1 MNGDVET
8 IGAVAGTELPNVAV
22 GFAVVV
28 VDGPKENGDV
38 VAVVVAV
45 DGPNENGNVDD
56 VDTAGLFPNKLE
68 LNVDVV
74 VGGFVPKILD
84 VLVGFVVVVVPP
96 NKGVADTPDGKRLV
110 VVDDFR
116 LSI

>member
-1 MNGDVET
+1 VNGDVET

-45 DGPNENGNVDD
+45 DGPNENGNVDA

-84 VLVGFVVVVVPP
+84 VLVVVVVPP
-96 NKGVADTPDGKRLV
+96 NKGVADAPDGKRLA